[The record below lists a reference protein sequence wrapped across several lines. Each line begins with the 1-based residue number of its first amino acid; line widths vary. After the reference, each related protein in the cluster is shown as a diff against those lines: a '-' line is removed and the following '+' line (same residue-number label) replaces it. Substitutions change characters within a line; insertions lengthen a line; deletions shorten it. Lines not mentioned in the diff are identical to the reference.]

1 MDSHGTQLCVIL
13 LILMLYFFLNNE
25 NTSYIFESYNILI
38 DVKTKNTSNIQ
49 LVLTLFNGLH

>member
-49 LVLTLFNGLH
+49 LVLTLFNVLH